1 MTREVR
7 GLPLG
12 GEVCIATQRQ
22 LPNGEWLH
30 VSARWEKLLSM
41 DQITYI
47 EPQYGDKEN
56 RTPDNAEAVL
66 AFIGEQPK
74 CPDCGGYGEY
84 ETEHG
89 PKGCNEC
96 CSRLIPFIDFQGHR
110 VGADWGDTI
119 ERRQDGLHLIR
130 KEEPTM
136 TEPNHSQRG
145 HARLAPSN
153 SKCWTTCT
161 ASVAFIAANADRV
174 KEGDTRYAD
183 EGTQAHEFCDAVLN
197 GKMPLE
203 EVPNGKEIDFPEDH
217 VYRGKDFRTHVT
229 TYVEHC
235 RELAGDD
242 MMDIELQVPLFYA
255 PEDTG
260 TMDFACVKSEDLLYV
275 RDLKYG
281 AGVFVDAVDNTQL
294 AIYALSTV
302 RMFQDD
308 GLYSFHPG
316 TIINIGI
323 VQPRYHGD
331 EPIRTWELTL
341 SDLEVFCREIEYA
354 AIQIRE
360 GRGLKFQPSE
370 EGCRWCKA
378 KGFCKARGEW
388 AAAALEYDGGSGIDV
403 LRELPDLTKEES
415 KMDVEQRIE
424 VFTDGGGLDDA
435 TLVALFERSK
445 AITSFLS
452 DVAEFLSERVQGGEK
467 IEGLKLVMGREG
479 NREFNDEEAADK
491 LVAGKLK
498 AEERYKPKQLLSPT
512 QLEAKLKEA
521 LTSTRFK
528 NRWDSLVSR
537 SPAKTVVALESDKR
551 VAVTATVDALPDL
564 TDNDGL

>member
-1 MTREVR
+1 
-7 GLPLG
+7 
-12 GEVCIATQRQ
+12 
-22 LPNGEWLH
+22 
-30 VSARWEKLLSM
+30 
-41 DQITYI
+41 
-47 EPQYGDKEN
+47 
-56 RTPDNAEAVL
+56 
-66 AFIGEQPK
+66 
-74 CPDCGGYGEY
+74 
-84 ETEHG
+84 
-89 PKGCNEC
+89 
-96 CSRLIPFIDFQGHR
+96 
-110 VGADWGDTI
+110 
-119 ERRQDGLHLIR
+119 
-130 KEEPTM
+130 M

-197 GKMPLE
+197 GKMTLA

-255 PEDTG
+255 PGDTG

-403 LRELPDLTKEES
+403 LLELPDLDKEES
-415 KMDVEQRIE
+415 KLDVEQRLSVATSTVGDSQE
-424 VFTDGGGLDDA
+424 DGIMALDDA
-435 TLVALFERSK
+435 TLVALFERAK

-452 DVAEFLSERVQGGEK
+452 DVQEYLSERVLEGEQ
-467 IEGLKLVMGREG
+467 IEGLKIVQGREG
-479 NREFNDEEAADK
+479 NREFKDEEIADK
-491 LVAGKLK
+491 LIAQKLK
-498 AEERYKPKQLLSPT
+498 ADERYKPKQLLSPT
-512 QLEAKLKEA
+512 QLEPKLKDA
-521 LTSTRFK
+521 LKSTRFK
-528 NRWDSLVSR
+528 NLWNDNVTR
-537 SPAKTVVALESDKR
+537 SPAKLTVALESDKR
-551 VAVTATVDALPDL
+551 KAVASTTAELPNLDEE
-564 TDNDGL
+564 GL